1 MSVHT
6 DIDPCK
12 ESSQKC
18 GKVMTHLA
26 EGKTNDT
33 QGHIMRERKKK
44 HKIDIDTSQQ
54 SSCIKFLSQWRFL
67 WFVHTTANERER
79 F

>member
-18 GKVMTHLA
+18 GKVMTHLV
-26 EGKTNDT
+26 EGKTNNT

-44 HKIDIDTSQQ
+44 QNRHRHI
-54 SSCIKFLSQWRFL
+54 
-67 WFVHTTANERER
+67 TTIIMHQVSVTVEIPLVCTYNGK
-79 F
+79 